1 MTNPGKQPS
10 VADVMTI
17 PRQQECAAD
26 DMTLQCKRRFPGPHR
41 GGPLR
46 VASAL
51 RGGRT
56 VGLVHTVCSVADGQ
70 SGWFIQFAPWRTDSR
85 VGSYSLLVGPD
96 GAGPLHNC
104 PNRSNSRFDVARP
117 PGEPLREGDAPAEP
131 IRLPLP
137 SRERAGVRVKPFGLP
152 LLRCHCSV
160 SSARIRPAIRLDEPD
175 AFAVMSTDY
184 P

>member
-85 VGSYSLLVGPD
+85 VGSYSLLRGGRTVGLVLTVCSSAPTER
-96 GAGPLHNC
+96 GRYTIAQTALIAGSMLLVLPA
-104 PNRSNSRFDVARP
+104 SRY
-117 PGEPLREGDAPAEP
+117 G
-131 IRLPLP
+131 
-137 SRERAGVRVKPFGLP
+137 RAT
-152 LLRCHCSV
+152 LLRSQFD
-160 SSARIRPAIRLDEPD
+160 SLSLRGRGLG
-175 AFAVMSTDY
+175 
-184 P
+184 